1 MTKKKISIGIVQEN
15 PIVGDIEGNLQLAIN
30 AIDKLSKQSSPDIFL
45 FTEMFI
51 TGYPPEDLILRD
63 DLLDASYEAVEK
75 LCEVKPESF
84 IVIGY
89 PKKEG
94 DSIFNCAGVLRNKSV
109 ITEYKKQELPNYEV
123 FDEKRYFQSG
133 KGPGIFEV
141 NGLRVGLSVCED
153 IWHENVIKQLHEKK
167 TDLILNINASPFHLD
182 KIKERKVLI
191 SGHAIN
197 YSLPIVYANQVG
209 GQDELVFDGTSMA
222 MDGEGQQ
229 ILQLEKFKEDYK
241 IVNFTSDQEGKLS
254 SEKREE
260 IPEDKELEEVYKA
273 LVLGAKDYIQKN
285 NFPGVLIGSSG
296 GIDSAL
302 TAAIAADAIG
312 PEKVRTF
319 MLPFKFTSDMSV
331 EDSEKLAVNL
341 GIKHSVIPIGEIY
354 ESFADS
360 LEDEFSGLE
369 PDITEEN
376 LQSRCRGVIL
386 MALSNK
392 SGELVLTTGNKSETA
407 VGYSTLYGD
416 TAGGFGVLKDVPKT
430 LVYELSRYRNTISHV
445 IPDRIIDRPP
455 SAELAPDQQD
465 SDSLPDYAILDKII
479 ELYVEQ
485 DKSKAEIEESG
496 IDKSMVDRVIR
507 LIDLSEY
514 KRLQAPLGVKITSRG
529 FGKDRRYPI
538 TNKFLK

>member
-30 AIDKLSKQSSPDIFL
+30 SIDKLSKQSSPDIFL

-341 GIKHSVIPIGEIY
+341 GIKHSVIPIGDIY

-485 DKSKAEIEESG
+485 DKSKVEIEESG

-514 KRLQAPLGVKITSRG
+514 KRRQAPLGVKITSRG

>member
-30 AIDKLSKQSSPDIFL
+30 AIDKLSKQSSPDIFV

-63 DLLDASYEAVEK
+63 DLLDAAYEAVEK

-182 KIKERKVLI
+182 KIKERKALI

-241 IVNFTSDQEGKLS
+241 IVNFTSDREGKLS

-341 GIKHSVIPIGEIY
+341 GIKHSVIPIGDIY

-485 DKSKAEIEESG
+485 DKSKVEIEESG

-514 KRLQAPLGVKITSRG
+514 KRRQAPLGVKITSRG

>member
-341 GIKHSVIPIGEIY
+341 GIKHSVIPIEDIY

-485 DKSKAEIEESG
+485 DKSKVEIEESG

-514 KRLQAPLGVKITSRG
+514 KRRQAPLGVKITSRG

>member
-229 ILQLEKFKEDYK
+229 IFQLEKFKEDYK

-341 GIKHSVIPIGEIY
+341 GIKHSVIPIGDIY

-514 KRLQAPLGVKITSRG
+514 KRRQAPLGVKITSRG